1 MVQYLLEFPHIPS
14 HVLTLLAS
22 ASEKWW
28 NGGKNRNNPF
38 ILKFPGFRDIIKTLA
53 FIQSGTGTQRRSK
66 RDLSGSSVQNKL
78 KARLAWKQGV
88 WWRGCYTP
96 GDWWWDLD
104 QGDSSKTGKM
114 RFILH
119 IFQNS
124 NLLVKW
130 KSLIRGQRGWQDNP
144 SWDRWSWDAL
154 AAFTLGIWNCSFSQE
169 PCLINNFFNLNQ
181 LPDSDN

>member
-1 MVQYLLEFPHIPS
+1 MLLIKLLLDQLYFSVRRSGRLHSTSCVNYMVQYLLEFPHIPS

-88 WWRGCYTP
+88 WWRGCLP
-96 GDWWWDLD
+96 QVISG
-104 QGDSSKTGKM
+104 
-114 RFILH
+114 
-119 IFQNS
+119 
-124 NLLVKW
+124 
-130 KSLIRGQRGWQDNP
+130 
-144 SWDRWSWDAL
+144 
-154 AAFTLGIWNCSFSQE
+154 GIWTRETAVERVKCSLF
-169 PCLINNFFNLNQ
+169 CIYFRIVTY
-181 LPDSDN
+181 